1 MDLTITQKSFLIH
14 GYQLYNQRKSE
25 ATKNNSNDSD
35 SSYSE
40 RKVWEEKYRARQ
52 EENRQRD
59 LNRR

>member
-14 GYQLYNQRKSE
+14 GYQLYKQRKSE
-25 ATKNNSNDSD
+25 ATINNSNGSD

-40 RKVWEEKYRARQ
+40 RKAWEERYRAGQ
-52 EENRQRD
+52 EQNRQRD